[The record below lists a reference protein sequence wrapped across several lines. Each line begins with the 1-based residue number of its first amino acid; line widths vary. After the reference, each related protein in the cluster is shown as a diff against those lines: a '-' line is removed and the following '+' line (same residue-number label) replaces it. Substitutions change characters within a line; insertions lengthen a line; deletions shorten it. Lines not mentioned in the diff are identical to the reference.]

1 MIINFPKRKDPVQE
15 IIRHYHEDRIAEDLL
30 IARTSR
36 VASILLIAAGVICL
50 AYGAI
55 LLHARGLL

>member
-1 MIINFPKRKDPVQE
+1 MIINFPKRKDPVHE
-15 IIRHYHEDRIAEDLL
+15 IIRHYQEQRASEDVL

-36 VASILLIAAGVICL
+36 VANILLIAAAVICL